1 MGSITLRLEKQSF
14 EHLPRYTLEQRKSSR
29 NYFIHTHSS

>member
-1 MGSITLRLEKQSF
+1 MGSFTLRPEKQSF
-14 EHLPRYTLEQRKSSR
+14 EHLRRDTLEQRKSAR